1 MLGRVSAR
9 LGSDPAGVEAD
20 EREKED
26 EREIVFS
33 YPLGYKKKK
42 KESKQQQQQQQQRD
56 EEIVDVD
63 EGAQNILRKDEQEEK
78 MASIMRQQQ
87 REAQMRMQRELKEE
101 MAKMVEGLSY
111 AEKQQDEHHHQ
122 HQHQHQQHQQ
132 QQQQR
137 ASPRRAEENE
147 RTQQLEQHQNV
158 LTSPPRRITLQPSP
172 LKASNQRPEASPGMR
187 ALGLSCSRHPAAC

>member
-63 EGAQNILRKDEQEEK
+63 EGAQNILRKD
-78 MASIMRQQQ
+78 
-87 REAQMRMQRELKEE
+87 
-101 MAKMVEGLSY
+101 G
-111 AEKQQDEHHHQ
+111 EHHTTAAK
-122 HQHQHQQHQQ
+122 
-132 QQQQR
+132 R
-137 ASPRRAEENE
+137 GSDADAT
-147 RTQQLEQHQNV
+147 RTQ
-158 LTSPPRRITLQPSP
+158 RRDGE
-172 LKASNQRPEASPGMR
+172 NG
-187 ALGLSCSRHPAAC
+187 